1 VEKVELKMLSFEVTN
16 VVVDGPSTE
25 LLGLSDVEFVQV
37 NGSWNV
43 VVASEAEGAITTFGF
58 ENNALTGV
66 LDTQSYS
73 STSGTRMISYLT
85 IAEINGET
93 MLLPATR
100 YEDQT
105 NLYSISGTGIL
116 GAGVNSNG
124 IGQLT
129 LNTAVTVGANTFVYS
144 ASNNGITAYSVDA
157 SLNFTQVDQELDTG
171 ATYLGDVSA
180 FANATVA
187 GIEYLFVASA
197 YDAGVSSYVI
207 DANGALS
214 LADTV
219 TPGEF
224 SGFYLVQDL
233 ITLEVSGQDYLVM
246 ASAGTSSLTVYSVSA
261 NGALFETDFLID
273 SLDTRFEDAS
283 VLESFVYDGR
293 SFVIAAGSDDGITIL
308 ELTATGQ
315 LWEMASLADT
325 YDTTLANVT
334 GISAEVINGSVE
346 ILISSAT
353 DHGFTQITL
362 NTSLMDSAITGSAG
376 NDFIRGTS
384 SSDLIY
390 GLDGNDNLV
399 GGSGADTLVDG
410 AGIDYLT
417 GEGGRDVFM
426 FVEDGELDIICDF
439 SVGDDQIDL
448 SHFAGVFG
456 LNDIEI
462 RDWCNGV
469 IIIVNEDAI
478 IVQNQDSREY
488 FAEDFGAS
496 DFLF

>member
-1 VEKVELKMLSFEVTN
+1 MLSFDVMN
-16 VVVDGPSTE
+16 VVVDGTSTE

-58 ENNALTGV
+58 QNNVLTGV

-73 STSGTRMISYLT
+73 STSGTRMIGDLT

-100 YEDQT
+100 YENQT

-116 GAGVNSNG
+116 GTGVNPNG

-129 LNTAVTVGANTFVYS
+129 LNTAVTVGANTYVYS

-157 SLNFTQVDQELDTG
+157 NLDFTQVDQEFDTG
-171 ATYLGDVSA
+171 TTYLGDVSA
-180 FANATVA
+180 FANANVGGT
-187 GIEYLFVASA
+187 EFLFVASA

-207 DANGALS
+207 GANGALS

-224 SGFYLVQDL
+224 SGFYLTQDL
-233 ITLEVSGQDYLVM
+233 IPLEVSGQDYLVM

-273 SLDTRFEDAS
+273 SLDTRFQDAS
-283 VLESFVYDGR
+283 VLESFVFEGR
-293 SFVIAAGSDDGITIL
+293 SFLIAAGSDDGITIL

-315 LWEMASLADT
+315 LREMASLADT
-325 YDTTLANVT
+325 YETTLANVT

-353 DHGFTQITL
+353 DHGFTHITL
-362 NTSLMDSAITGSAG
+362 DTSMMDAAITGSENG
-376 NDFIRGTS
+376 DYLRGTS
-384 SSDLIY
+384 FSDLIY
-390 GLDGNDNLV
+390 GLDGDDYLA

-410 AGIDYLT
+410 DGIDYLT
-417 GEGGRDVFM
+417 GDSGRDVFM
-426 FVEDGELDIICDF
+426 FVEDGQVDFICDY
-439 SVGDDQIDL
+439 SVGYDQIDL
-448 SHFAGVFG
+448 SMFTDVFG
-456 LNDIEI
+456 MNDIEI
-462 RDWCNGV
+462 SQWCDGV
-469 IIIVNEDAI
+469 IITVNDDLI
-478 IVQNQDSREY
+478 IVQNQDNREY
-488 FAEDFGAS
+488 LAEEFSAP